1 MNNINQKDKSK
12 FNITTKGSSRKQI
25 IIPMSI
31 NNTERIIAQSNV
43 HITNIN
49 KLLKDVKSEILADC
63 ICSNNKGIVIITNKI
78 AILFDLSIVEKY
90 IKELNNVNSDNVIS
104 SKLPQFKLYLKIL
117 DISYFLDTTN
127 LSVMSDIIKRVIK
140 STHIFNDIVL
150 ASYP

>member
-31 NNTERIIAQSNV
+31 SNTERIIAQSNV
-43 HITNIN
+43 HITNID

-78 AILFDLSIVEKY
+78 AVLFDLSIVEKY

-104 SKLPQFKLYLKIL
+104 SKLPQL
-117 DISYFLDTTN
+117 
-127 LSVMSDIIKRVIK
+127 
-140 STHIFNDIVL
+140 
-150 ASYP
+150 SYPKLQNMSETCLTLIQHQIPVDIWSYLCPKLRQ